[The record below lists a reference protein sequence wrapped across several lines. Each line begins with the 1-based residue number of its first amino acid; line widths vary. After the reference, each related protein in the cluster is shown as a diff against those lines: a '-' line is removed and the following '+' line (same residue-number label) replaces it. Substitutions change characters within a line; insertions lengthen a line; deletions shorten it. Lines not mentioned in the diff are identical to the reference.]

1 MKTIILIFAAAVLSA
16 SAATTHIQWVLK
28 LNDGVT
34 PMAGDIYITGPSGS
48 TDTPSTPHPVHI
60 GTGGVVDFYLVGCQG
75 CSYTAEYQLK
85 DARGI
90 RMATWQEK
98 WFVPDTT
105 TVLTIPQIQGGFSA
119 PYYKINKEQ
128 MNPAGLAPGEFW
140 NWDGTRWVAV
150 SAGGTWGGG
159 GGAPTGAP
167 AVHAFSHSAG
177 AADQITPAS
186 IGAAP
191 LANPAFTG
199 TVSVGPTVLGVPPR
213 FAAATTAVFEGDSLT
228 SGAGLAKSSH
238 NTPACRT
245 SLADAT
251 CLDWPSQLLLMSA
264 MSHVTSKNIFAVAGN
279 TIAQIQARYTASVHP
294 LAPAVTGVPA
304 VLFIAAGTNEEYSA
318 GSAASMMAALS
329 AYWAGAKADGFS
341 VVAFTV
347 PPAESF
353 MNNSVAGPKRV
364 ALNDLIRAQAGLN
377 YDRLV
382 DTDRLLGNPSNATFY
397 QGDQLHT
404 TAAGHYAEARAVNSM
419 LWGDGL
425 QTPITE
431 TGAANSPSG
440 PLMLDTEGNAS
451 IPAGSL
457 TVANP
462 GSGQGIY
469 VSQSNGS
476 EVIGAVQTGAGIG
489 LYGSATSG
497 QGVYGTATTGNGVSA
512 FNASGSNAPLFVK
525 NTVGMAVA
533 NLNSGAN
540 QCVVSI
546 GSGSP
551 EASVTGSP
559 CDLYFN
565 AAGGASTTFWVKE
578 TGVLTTTGWVGK

>member
-1 MKTIILIFAAAVLSA
+1 
-16 SAATTHIQWVLK
+16 
-28 LNDGVT
+28 
-34 PMAGDIYITGPSGS
+34 
-48 TDTPSTPHPVHI
+48 
-60 GTGGVVDFYLVGCQG
+60 
-75 CSYTAEYQLK
+75 
-85 DARGI
+85 
-90 RMATWQEK
+90 
-98 WFVPDTT
+98 
-105 TVLTIPQIQGGFSA
+105 
-119 PYYKINKEQ
+119 
-128 MNPAGLAPGEFW
+128 
-140 NWDGTRWVAV
+140 
-150 SAGGTWGGG
+150 
-159 GGAPTGAP
+159 
-167 AVHAFSHSAG
+167 
-177 AADQITPAS
+177 
-186 IGAAP
+186 
-191 LANPAFTG
+191 
-199 TVSVGPTVLGVPPR
+199 
-213 FAAATTAVFEGDSLT
+213 
-228 SGAGLAKSSH
+228 
-238 NTPACRT
+238 
-245 SLADAT
+245 
-251 CLDWPSQLLLMSA
+251 
-264 MSHVTSKNIFAVAGN
+264 
-279 TIAQIQARYTASVHP
+279 
-294 LAPAVTGVPA
+294 
-304 VLFIAAGTNEEYSA
+304 
-318 GSAASMMAALS
+318 
-329 AYWAGAKADGFS
+329 
-341 VVAFTV
+341 
-347 PPAESF
+347 